1 MAPQPQLSLRHH
13 TRADLAQKRG
23 ELREVILAAAIAEF
37 AEHGLR
43 GASTLGI
50 AERAGISK
58 TKLHYY
64 ISSKEELYQEAL
76 TQITTIWAE
85 LFEGI
90 SLDKGPEAFLTDYI
104 TRKVQFSLRHPA
116 EVRMFASEVM
126 RGAPMLHQNWAGS
139 RAATLRAA
147 ERITAWADQGLIRR
161 VDPLLLQF
169 NIWALTEA
177 YATLGV
183 ELRYMLELP
192 QTAALN
198 QTRITEEL
206 IALVLNGLRP

>member
-1 MAPQPQLSLRHH
+1 MAAELSPRHH

-23 ELREVILAAAIAEF
+23 ELREIIRSAAIAEF
-37 AEHGLR
+37 SEHGLR

-76 TQITTIWAE
+76 DHITTIWAE

-90 SLDKGPEAFLTDYI
+90 ALDKGPQAFLTDYI
-104 TRKVQFSLRHPA
+104 TRKVQFSLTHPA
-116 EVRMFASEVM
+116 EVRMFTSEVM
-126 RGAPMLHQNWAGS
+126 RGAPMLRQNWAGS

-147 ERITAWADQGLIRR
+147 ERISAWADQGLIRR
-161 VDPLLLQF
+161 IDPLLLQF
-169 NIWALTEA
+169 NIWAMTEA

-183 ELRYMLELP
+183 ELRFMLDAPEASP
-192 QTAALN
+192 LN
-198 QTRITEEL
+198 QANITAEL
-206 IALVLNGLRP
+206 IKLVLNGTRP

>member
-1 MAPQPQLSLRHH
+1 MAAELSPRHH

-23 ELREVILAAAIAEF
+23 ELREIIRSAAIAEF
-37 AEHGLR
+37 SEHGLR

-76 TQITTIWAE
+76 DHITTIWAE

-90 SLDKGPEAFLTDYI
+90 ALDKGPQAFLTDYI
-104 TRKVQFSLRHPA
+104 TRKVQFSLTHPA
-116 EVRMFASEVM
+116 EVRMFTSEVM
-126 RGAPMLHQNWAGS
+126 RGAPMLRQNWAGS

-147 ERITAWADQGLIRR
+147 ERISAWADQGLIRR
-161 VDPLLLQF
+161 IDPLLLQF
-169 NIWALTEA
+169 NIWAMTEA
-177 YATLGV
+177 YAVLGTEV
-183 ELRYMLELP
+183 RFMLAVDDDKPLDRAAI
-192 QTAALN
+192 TAEIS
-198 QTRITEEL
+198 T
-206 IALVLNGLRP
+206 LVLNSLRP